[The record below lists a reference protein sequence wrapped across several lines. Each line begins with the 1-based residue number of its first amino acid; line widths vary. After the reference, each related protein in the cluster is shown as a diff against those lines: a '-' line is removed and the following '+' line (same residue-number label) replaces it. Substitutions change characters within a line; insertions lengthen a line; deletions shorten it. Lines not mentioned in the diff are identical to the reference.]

1 MFFQIELLYFIVMIG
16 VFILLVVKKT
26 PAGLALIISS
36 IIGALLSAIISKTE
50 FQLRHFVEGGV
61 AYFNPI
67 LLVTCAMIF
76 MVVLQESGAL
86 DYISVKIVRVFRKV
100 PSLMLISFMLIIML
114 PGMITGSTLASV
126 ISAGALV
133 GPIMIKLGIPKH
145 KTGAIIAFGAIMGE
159 IAPPVNIPAMLICE
173 AVDMPYRGFMLP
185 LLLLTIPLAIFAVL
199 VLGRKHVKAMS
210 LEEVEELIDH
220 SILKETKWY
229 VTIPILLLLVIILLQ
244 SIFPKVFGIFG
255 MPIGFIIAAIP
266 GLFLGRKIKILETLT
281 TGIEKALPAMLLLVG
296 VGVFVQTIALNGVRA
311 YFVMNVLNL
320 PSFLQYLG
328 MAIFVPLLGGV
339 SAFASASVF
348 GAPFVMASLDLNIVY
363 VISGISMLAALGE
376 FLPPTATA
384 AAFTSEVIEEEKYL
398 RITKAAYVPMLVAI
412 IYAMIFVV
420 KPWVGILLWPAIVL
434 TAVVLFIIRRVKSKK
449 QKKTEENELAGEEL

>member
-1 MFFQIELLYFIVMIG
+1 MFFQIELLYFVVMIG
-16 VFILLVVKKT
+16 VFILLVVKKM

-50 FQLRHFVEGGV
+50 FQVRHFVEGGV

-76 MVVLQESGAL
+76 MVILQASGAL
-86 DYISVKIVRVFRKV
+86 DFISVKIVKTFRNF
-100 PSLMLISFMLIIML
+100 PSLMLISFMFIIML

-133 GPIMIKLGIPKH
+133 GPIMLKLGIPKA

-173 AVDMPYRGFMLP
+173 AVDMPYRGFVLP
-185 LLLLTIPLAIFAVL
+185 LLLLTVPLAIFTVL
-199 VLGRKHVKAMS
+199 FLGRKHVKKMT
-210 LEEVEELIDH
+210 LEEAESILDQE
-220 SILKETKWY
+220 ILKETNWL
-229 VTIPILLLLVIILLQ
+229 VTLPIIILLAIIVLQ
-244 SIFPKVFGIFG
+244 SIFPKIFGIFG
-255 MPIGFIIAAIP
+255 MPLGFIVASIP
-266 GLFLGRKIKILETLT
+266 GLFVGKKMNILETLT
-281 TGIEKALPAMLLLVG
+281 TGIEKALPAMLLLIG
-296 VGVFVQTIALNGVRA
+296 VGVFVQTIALNGVRG

-320 PSFLQYLG
+320 PSFLQYIG

-348 GAPFVMASLDLNIVY
+348 GAPFVMASLRLNVVIVA
-363 VISGISMLAALGE
+363 SGLSLLAATGE

-384 AAFTSEVIEEEKYL
+384 AAFTSEVIEEKKYL
-398 RITKAAYVPMLVAI
+398 NITKAAI
-412 IYAMIFVV
+412 IPIIVTILYAMMF
-420 KPWVGILLWPAIVL
+420 IVL
-434 TAVVLFIIRRVKSKK
+434 IARIW
-449 QKKTEENELAGEEL
+449 